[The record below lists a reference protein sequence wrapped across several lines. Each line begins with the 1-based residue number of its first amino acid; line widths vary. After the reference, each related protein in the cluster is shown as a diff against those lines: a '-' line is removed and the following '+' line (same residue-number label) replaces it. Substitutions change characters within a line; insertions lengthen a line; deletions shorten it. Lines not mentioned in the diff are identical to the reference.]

1 VKRRGVLWLAL
12 SVLMLVFV
20 LAGVTAWARGEA
32 SATPRPMTEGNS
44 EALLPGRQAV
54 TSTPSP
60 DGWRITGGIE
70 MRRRDDGTW
79 RIDLDLWLR
88 SETGSTA
95 TPVATDTPTTAPS
108 TSTPT
113 MTPSNTPRP
122 TNTATWTPVPTE
134 PTESTATPSATPIA
148 TGEPITPTPEDACV
162 VRSTANVNARTLPM
176 VSSSTAIG
184 VLPADSPV
192 RITGYYLE
200 HTGDAT
206 YTWYRYWFDVEH
218 PEAWSR
224 ADFFTARD
232 DTPGCRLL
240 PRVTEP

>member
-1 VKRRGVLWLAL
+1 MRRGLVGVGLLAAML
-12 SVLMLVFV
+12 LLVFV

-32 SATPRPMTEGNS
+32 SATPRP
-44 EALLPGRQAV
+44 LPGRQGA
-54 TSTPSP
+54 TSTPAP

-79 RIDLDLWLR
+79 RIDLDFWLR
-88 SETGSTA
+88 SEAGATA
-95 TPVATDTPTTAPS
+95 TPATTDTPTTAAPS
-108 TSTPT
+108 TSTPI
-113 MTPSNTPRP
+113 MTPSSTPLPTNTPRP

-148 TGEPITPTPEDACV
+148 TAPQEPTATQEHACV
-162 VRSTANVNARTLPM
+162 VRSTANVNARTLPI
-176 VSSSTAIG
+176 VRADTAIG

-206 YTWYRYWFDVEH
+206 YTWYRYWYDIDH

-224 ADFFTARD
+224 ADFFTERD
-232 DTPGCRLL
+232 ETPGCQLL
-240 PRVTEP
+240 PQVTEP

>member
-1 VKRRGVLWLAL
+1 VRRGLVSVGLLAAMLLLAL
-12 SVLMLVFV
+12 VS
-20 LAGVTAWARGEA
+20 VTAWARGEA
-32 SATPRPMTEGNS
+32 SATPRP
-44 EALLPGRQAV
+44 LPGRQSM
-54 TSTPSP
+54 TSTPAP

-79 RIDLDLWLR
+79 RIDLDFWLR
-88 SETGSTA
+88 SEAGATT
-95 TPVATDTPTTAPS
+95 TPVAPAATNTPTTAAP

-113 MTPSNTPRP
+113 MTPSSTPLP
-122 TNTATWTPVPTE
+122 TNTPQPTHTETPT
-134 PTESTATPSATPIA
+134 STATPSATPIA
-148 TGEPITPTPEDACV
+148 TGEPTATQEHACV

-176 VSSSTAIG
+176 VSSDTVIG

-206 YTWYRYWFDVEH
+206 YTWYRYWYDVDH

-224 ADFFTARD
+224 ADFFTGRD
-232 DTPGCRLL
+232 DTPGCQLL

>member
-1 VKRRGVLWLAL
+1 VRRGLVGVGVIAAMLLLA
-12 SVLMLVFV
+12 

-44 EALLPGRQAV
+44 EALLPGRQAA
-54 TSTPSP
+54 TSTPAP

-79 RIDLDLWLR
+79 RIDLDFWLR
-88 SETGSTA
+88 AEASATA
-95 TPVATDTPTTAPS
+95 TPVAPTATDAPTTAPS

-113 MTPSNTPRP
+113 MTSTPFPTNTPRP
-122 TNTATWTPVPTE
+122 TH
-134 PTESTATPSATPIA
+134 TATPSPTSTPSATAPQEPTA
-148 TGEPITPTPEDACV
+148 TQEHACV
-162 VRSTANVNARTLPM
+162 VRSTANVNARTLP
-176 VSSSTAIG
+176 VVRADTVIG

-192 RITGYYLE
+192 RIDAYYLE

-206 YTWYRYWFDVEH
+206 YTWYRYWYDVEH

-224 ADFFTARD
+224 ADFFTERD
-232 DTPGCRLL
+232 DTPGCQLL
-240 PRVTEP
+240 PQVAEP

>member
-1 VKRRGVLWLAL
+1 VSVGLLAAMLLLMLAGAVWAGERGGPAASGVLA
-12 SVLMLVFV
+12 
-20 LAGVTAWARGEA
+20 APTKGV
-32 SATPRPMTEGNS
+32 
-44 EALLPGRQAV
+44 LPGRQAA
-54 TSTPSP
+54 TSTPTP

-79 RIDLDLWLR
+79 RIDLDFWLR
-88 SETGSTA
+88 AETGSTA
-95 TPVATDTPTTAPS
+95 APAATDTPTTVAPS

-113 MTPSNTPRP
+113 MTPSGTPLPTNTPRP
-122 TNTATWTPVPTE
+122 TNTPTWTP
-134 PTESTATPSATPIA
+134 SPSSTPIA
-148 TGEPITPTPEDACV
+148 TAPQEPTATQEHACV

-176 VSSSTAIG
+176 VRSDTAIG

-200 HTGDAT
+200 HTGDDT
-206 YTWYRYWFDVEH
+206 YTWYRYWYDVDH

-224 ADFFTARD
+224 ADFFTERD
-232 DTPGCRLL
+232 DTPGCQLL